1 MLNKELLLAASSPQ
15 LKGGIQLTVG
25 AWGDRNYGY
34 SSSAPAGA
42 LDRIPCYYAYS
53 GTNLIRVTG
62 IVHGIVDGRDTGVVN
77 ILFKN
82 LDRISIQKIKLTV
95 LEKGLTVDLS
105 EKVTSSIGT
114 TYYVYENKLV
124 GLFTESDVGKT
135 FNIVLDPP
143 PDGYA

>member
-34 SSSAPAGA
+34 SSSESASA

-62 IVHGIVDGRDTGVVN
+62 IVNGRDTGVVD
-77 ILFKN
+77 ILFEN
-82 LDRISIQKIKLTV
+82 LDRIRIQKIKLTV

-105 EKVTSSIGT
+105 EKVTSFIGT
-114 TYYVYENKLV
+114 TYYTYESKLV